1 MGGML
6 NGLMPCPLTF
16 AMAVNATSA
25 PSPVEG
31 GLMMLALGLGT
42 LPTMLVV
49 TFAFGK
55 LGTKARGL
63 MLKTAAVLMIVMGAN
78 TMYMGIKFLAS
89 DAGFKDMMHSMHS
102 MEMMQMDHS
111 THNMP

>member
-16 AMAVNATSA
+16 AMAMNATSA
-25 PSPVEG
+25 ATPIEG

-63 MLKTAAVLMIVMGAN
+63 MLKCAALIMVIMGSL
-78 TMYMGIKFLAS
+78 TMYSGIKFLAS
-89 DAGFKDMMHSMHS
+89 DTGFQGMMHDMMQMEVMEMDHSMH
-102 MEMMQMDHS
+102 
-111 THNMP
+111 NMP